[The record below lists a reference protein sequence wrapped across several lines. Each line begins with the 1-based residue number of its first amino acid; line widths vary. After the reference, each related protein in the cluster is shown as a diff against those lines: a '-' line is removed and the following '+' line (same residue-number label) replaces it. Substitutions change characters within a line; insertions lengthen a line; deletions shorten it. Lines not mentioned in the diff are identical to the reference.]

1 LSGLSFLNLLLSVIH
16 LVALASFVI
25 ACGVSLFQVI
35 KLFSKKKM
43 QWPYQLVEMCI
54 QVLSFST
61 IAIWLTSLPD
71 ALFLSGL
78 PARHF
83 SIFGMVNLELL
94 VLATGALITVVYRA
108 QNRYPSRK
116 KIIRG
121 FLDSVVL
128 RLMVSCFIGCF
139 IMAAFQLTP
148 DSLVPQQFAVIHNDM
163 LLFDLLLLLFL
174 VVLLVFVLS
183 LALNDTW
190 INYRFTRGR
199 GAGSFRYAENDLNL
213 LHTRHL
219 R

>member
-1 LSGLSFLNLLLSVIH
+1 MSGLSFLNILLSVIH
-16 LVALASFVI
+16 LIALAAFVT
-25 ACGVSLFQVI
+25 ACGVSLLQVI

-43 QWPYQLVEMCI
+43 RWPYQLVEVCI
-54 QVLSFST
+54 QVLCFST
-61 IAIWLTSLPD
+61 IALWLTSLPD

-83 SIFGMVNLELL
+83 SIFGIVNLELL

-108 QNRYPSRK
+108 QNRYPARK
-116 KIIRG
+116 KLVRG
-121 FLDSVVL
+121 FLDSLVL
-128 RLMVSCFIGCF
+128 RLMVSCFIGCL

-148 DSLVPQQFAVIHNDM
+148 DNLVPQQFAIVDNNM
-163 LLFDLLLLLFL
+163 LVFDLFLLLFL
-174 VVLLVFVLS
+174 VILFVFVLS

-199 GAGSFRYAENDLNL
+199 GAGSFKFAENDLNL